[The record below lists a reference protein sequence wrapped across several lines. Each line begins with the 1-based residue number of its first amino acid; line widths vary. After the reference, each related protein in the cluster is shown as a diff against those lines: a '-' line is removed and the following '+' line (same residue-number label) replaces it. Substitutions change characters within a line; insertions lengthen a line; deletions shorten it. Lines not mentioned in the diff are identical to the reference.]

1 MGFHPTVIVTE
12 NLLLKRLEI
21 SSPQAK
27 PVDNYILY
35 PFSYRAT
42 QSMIKIYIYIYIL
55 ISEYDFTRNVVMVI
69 GIAIDKIYIIHDMV
83 NKLLITKI
91 SLAKTLMFSM
101 L

>member
-42 QSMIKIYIYIYIL
+42 QSMIKIYIYIL